1 MTEDKE
7 ENNYIHRTFAMN
19 DEICVAT
26 HKILLVGGTGVGKT
40 CILKRFVDGE
50 FPTTSKATLGKYIEA
65 ILFWQL
71 SKTYIEPWR

>member
-1 MTEDKE
+1 MTEDKA

-65 ILFWQL
+65 ILF
-71 SKTYIEPWR
+71 